1 MNNLFNI
8 ILSKRKKNATDDS
21 MVSFDTEQIEK
32 NVWRIKMDR
41 RQRRTREAIFRAF
54 TKLLTEKSF
63 DKLTVGEIIA
73 CADVG
78 RATFYAHFETK
89 EFLLKELCEELF
101 CHIFDS
107 VCVPPEEH
115 RHIFSCEE
123 QGSVFLHLLKHLE
136 KNDNNVLK
144 LLVGRNNE
152 LFLEYFKN
160 NLKELVKS
168 QLPLFSHQKSSALP
182 EDFLINHITATF
194 VETVRWWAANGRK
207 ESPETVA
214 EYFFLAV

>member
-1 MNNLFNI
+1 M
-8 ILSKRKKNATDDS
+8 RGHAAADGA
-21 MVSFDTEQIEK
+21 V
-32 NVWRIKMDR
+32 
-41 RQRRTREAIFRAF
+41 
-54 TKLLTEKSF
+54 LL
-63 DKLTVGEIIA
+63 
-73 CADVG
+73 
-78 RATFYAHFETK
+78 
-89 EFLLKELCEELF
+89 
-101 CHIFDS
+101 
-107 VCVPPEEH
+107 
-115 RHIFSCEE
+115 
-123 QGSVFLHLLKHLE
+123 

-168 QLPLFSHQKSSALP
+168 QLPLFSQRKSGALP